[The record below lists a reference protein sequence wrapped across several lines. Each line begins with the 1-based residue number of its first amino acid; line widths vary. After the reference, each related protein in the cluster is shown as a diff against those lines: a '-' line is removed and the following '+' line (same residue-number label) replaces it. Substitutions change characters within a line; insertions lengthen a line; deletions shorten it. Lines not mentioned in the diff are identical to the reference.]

1 MEKTYDPREIEQG
14 IYQRWETHGWFAP
27 RGTGA
32 PYCIMIPPPNVTGT
46 LHMGHA
52 FQHTLMDALTRLHRM
67 EGDNTLWQPGTDHA
81 GIATQMVV
89 ERQLE
94 AEGKHRRDIG
104 REAFIERVWQWKAQ
118 SGDTISH
125 QERRLGNSV
134 DWSRDRFTMD
144 EGLSTAVTEVFVRL
158 YEEGLIYRGKRLVN
172 WDPVLHTALSDLE
185 VLQEPEQGQLWHLCY
200 PLDDG
205 SGHLVVATTR
215 PETMLGDTAVAVHPE
230 DERYKA
236 IVGKK
241 IRLPLTGR
249 LIPVIADDYVDP
261 AFGSGCVKITPG
273 HDFNDY
279 DVGKRHELPII
290 NVFNADA
297 RIVGNSDWPAP
308 DLDKH
313 AKTKVGTVL
322 DVAADIG
329 IPQKY
334 QGLDRF
340 EARKLIVADL
350 EAQGLI
356 GKIEPHT
363 LQVPR
368 GDRSGAVLEPWL
380 TDQWY
385 VRIAPL
391 AEPAIK
397 VVEAGR
403 IRFVPDNWS
412 KTYYQWM
419 HNIQDWCI
427 SRQLWWGHQIPAWY
441 DDEGTAYVARTE
453 SDARAQAQ
461 TARGHDVTLNRD
473 DDVLDT
479 WFSSALWPFSTLG
492 WPEQTP
498 ELKTFYP
505 TSVLVT
511 GFDIIFFWVARM
523 IMMGM
528 KFGGDVPFREV
539 YITGLIRDENGD
551 KMSKSKGNI
560 IDPLDLI
567 DGIDLESLVAKRT
580 SGLMQ
585 PHLKTRIEKN
595 TRKQF
600 PDGIPAYGTDALR
613 FTFAS
618 LATMGRDIRFDLG
631 RIDGYRNFCNKLWNA
646 ARYVLMNTEG
656 QDNGVHGEPC
666 EYSIPDRWIRSRLGT
681 TIEEVRRLFGEYR
694 FDLAAQALYEF
705 AWYEYCD
712 WYLEL
717 SKPALQSDEASAALK
732 RGARRTLL
740 EVLEACLRLLHP
752 LMPFITEEIWQ
763 SVAPLG
769 GKQGATIMLQPYP
782 QPAEFPADP
791 IADRAIAPIKATILG
806 VRQIRGQLDVARSR
820 QIPLFVKAAS
830 ANDWQLIDSNAALVR
845 FLANVSDIR
854 RIDDEAAL
862 PPTAM
867 QLIDG
872 QVIHAPLA
880 SLIDDPDAELA
891 RLAKRKA
898 KAQQEL
904 SKREGKLSNQNFV
917 ANAPPAVVE
926 QERTRIADLQ
936 HEIAQIAEQERR
948 VAQLK
953 ERKA

>member
-1 MEKTYDPREIEQG
+1 MQKAYEPKEIEQRL
-14 IYQRWETHGWFAP
+14 YQQWEARNWFKP
-27 RGTGA
+27 SGA
-32 PYCIMIPPPNVTGT
+32 GEPYCIMIPPPNVTGT

-67 EGDNTLWQPGTDHA
+67 DGYNTLWQPGTDHA

-89 ERQLE
+89 ERQLN
-94 AEGKHRRDIG
+94 AEGVHRRDLG
-104 REAFIERVWQWKAQ
+104 RDAFVERVWQWKAQ
-118 SGDTISH
+118 SGDTISR

-144 EGLSTAVTEVFVRL
+144 EGLSRAVSEVFVSL
-158 YEEGLIYRGKRLVN
+158 YEQGLIYRGKRLVN

-185 VLQEPEQGQLWHLCY
+185 VLAEPEQGSLWHFRY
-200 PLDDG
+200 PLADG

-230 DERYKA
+230 DERYSHL
-236 IVGKK
+236 IGKQV
-241 IRLPLTGR
+241 RLPLTDR
-249 LIPVIADDYVDP
+249 LIPIVADTYVDP

-279 DVGKRHELPII
+279 ELGKRHDLPLI
-290 NVFNADA
+290 NIFDENAVLNDQVPEA
-297 RIVGNSDWPAP
+297 YRGVERFAARKRIVTELEN
-308 DLDKH
+308 L
-313 AKTKVGTVL
+313 
-322 DVAADIG
+322 
-329 IPQKY
+329 
-334 QGLDRF
+334 GLV
-340 EARKLIVADL
+340 E
-350 EAQGLI
+350 
-356 GKIEPHT
+356 KIEPHT
-363 LQVPR
+363 LPVPR

-397 VVEAGR
+397 AVEEGR
-403 IRFVPDNWS
+403 IRFVPDNWA

-427 SRQLWWGHQIPAWY
+427 SRQLWWGHQVPAWY
-441 DDEGTAYVARTE
+441 DDAGNIYVARSE
-453 SDARAQAQ
+453 EQAKAQARAKVG
-461 TARGHDVTLNRD
+461 REVELRRD
-473 DDVLDT
+473 EDVLDT

-505 TSVLVT
+505 TTVLVT

-523 IMMGM
+523 IMMGL
-528 KFGGDVPFREV
+528 KFAGDVPFREI
-539 YITGLIRDENGD
+539 YITGLIRDEHGD

-585 PHLKTRIEKN
+585 PHLKDKIEKN

-600 PDGIPAYGTDALR
+600 PSGIPSYGTDALR
-613 FTFAS
+613 FTFCA

-631 RIDGYRNFCNKLWNA
+631 RVDGYRNFCNKLWNA
-646 ARYVLMNTEG
+646 ARYVLMNLEG
-656 QDNGVHGEPC
+656 HAAATPDSASL
-666 EYSIPDRWIRSRLGT
+666 SIADRWIRSRLGT
-681 TIEEVRRLFGEYR
+681 TIEQVRSRIAEYR

-717 SKPALQSDEASAALK
+717 SKPTLQSTSASDASKAAT
-732 RGARRTLL
+732 RHTLAT
-740 EVLEACLRLLHP
+740 VLEAYLRLLHP

-763 SVAPLG
+763 SLSKHAG
-769 GKQGATIMLQPYP
+769 REGETIMLGAYP
-782 QPAEFPADP
+782 QREEFAADAEAE
-791 IADRAIAPIKATILG
+791 RAIVPIKAVILG
-806 VRQIRGQLDVARSR
+806 ARQIRGQLDVPRSR
-820 QIPLFVKAAS
+820 AMPLFVKAPNRES
-830 ANDWQLIDSNAALVR
+830 WEEVRANLELIQAISNATEVTL
-845 FLANVSDIR
+845 IE
-854 RIDDEAAL
+854 DEHQL

-867 QLIDG
+867 QLIEG
-872 QVIHAPLA
+872 FAVHAPLA
-880 SLIDDPDAELA
+880 SLIDDVEVELA

-898 KAQQEL
+898 KTKQDLA
-904 SKREGKLSNQNFV
+904 KCEGKLANQNFV
-917 ANAPPAVVE
+917 ANAPEEIVA
-926 QERTRIADLQ
+926 QERARI
-936 HEIAQIAEQERR
+936 EEFKRQIAELEEQERR

-953 ERKA
+953 KR